1 MYLLLNDE
9 EKIVVNSV
17 AEMEN
22 YDVSKYEIY
31 SLAPIDESVLFE
43 EGTIRDKI
51 CEILKGEQMPKDDV
65 VYYVYDN
72 SESTIT
78 KINKVISKMKK
89 EKLIYAVDGLYDK
102 HGNKW
107 IGME

>member
-1 MYLLLNDE
+1 MYLLLNNE
-9 EKIVVNSV
+9 EKIIVNSV
-17 AEMEN
+17 SDIEQ
-22 YDVSKYEIY
+22 YDVSDYKIY
-31 SLAPIDESVLFE
+31 SLVPVENSVLFE
-43 EGTIRDKI
+43 EGTIRDKVF
-51 CEILKGEQMPKDDV
+51 EILKGKQMPKDEV
-65 VYYVYDN
+65 VCYVYDN

-89 EKLIYAVDGLYDK
+89 EKLIFAVDDLYDK